1 MDLGRY
7 SRKSAGERND
17 CTLSLSSSK
26 VGGASVPRS
35 TMRVEKVK
43 YVLWAADWQR
53 CLKFYRE
60 LFGGV
65 VSFESEVWSEIVIA
79 GATLGIHG
87 GGEGKRT
94 WTGLSFQLDDLREG
108 IARLLE
114 CGGALTREP
123 NDTPEDPLHLAMCV
137 DSEGNEFMMTQKR
150 H

>member
-1 MDLGRY
+1 M
-7 SRKSAGERND
+7 AGLTCKKIALFYPTKIAN
-17 CTLSLSSSK
+17 
-26 VGGASVPRS
+26 S
-35 TMRVEKVK
+35 TILVNHQAMQVIKVK

-53 CLKFYRE
+53 CLKFYDE

-65 VSFESEVWSEIVIA
+65 VSFEGEVWSEIVIA

-108 IARLLE
+108 ITRLIE
-114 CGGALTREP
+114 CGGSLTSEP

-137 DSEGNEFMMTQKR
+137 DPEGNEFMMTQSR
-150 H
+150 R